1 MIIDDTLYR
10 CAECR
15 CRRFIEGGTFVEVG
29 IGNYDFICTACIN
42 RISRMQRLSKCP
54 PIL

>member
-42 RISRMQRLSKCP
+42 RI
-54 PIL
+54 IEDAEVE